1 MGHLAQASAGSHS
14 GKCVCRRSEKAFV
27 TRRTAEDWGGAA
39 GQVGEGEG
47 GAEEGG
53 VATLDKNGFAEIR
66 FAIAIVLFAIVVP
79 SNSQTS
85 KHSNSRVVCEKVKLF
100 RQHRIVA
107 WSSASSSLSAVFYVA
122 GLAVDAD
129 GAFRAYHPTDRLGL
143 DAIVHAGHPGNW
155 WALAT
160 DTGETNGR
168 PVLQRKGDPA
178 PGYYVSITSLYDA
191 ANLNEHDP
199 HRYVNAAKIPYVV
212 LPPVG
217 LKHAKLGDF
226 ATVVNLKNS
235 KIAAAIVAD
244 ESAPELKLGEGSIA
258 LADAL
263 GIDSNPRY
271 GGSDGGVAF
280 VIYPDSGNGKPR
292 ALEDIIAN
300 SQHQFQ
306 KWGGL
311 DKLHACL
318 TTP

>member
-1 MGHLAQASAGSHS
+1 M
-14 GKCVCRRSEKAFV
+14 
-27 TRRTAEDWGGAA
+27 
-39 GQVGEGEG
+39 
-47 GAEEGG
+47 
-53 VATLDKNGFAEIR
+53 R
-66 FAIAIVLFAIVVP
+66 FAKIKFAVAIVLIGIVGP
-79 SNSQTS
+79 SSSQTPEHPGS
-85 KHSNSRVVCEKVKLF
+85 HVVSEKFKLF
-100 RQHRIVA
+100 RQHGIVA
-107 WSSASSSLSAVFYVA
+107 WSCASSRLNAFFYVA

-143 DAIVHAGHPGNW
+143 DTLAHAGHTGDW

-160 DTGETNGR
+160 DTGETTGR
-168 PVLQRKGDPA
+168 PVLQQKGDPA
-178 PGYYVSITSLYDA
+178 PGYYVSMTSLYDA
-191 ANLNEHDP
+191 TKLNERDP
-199 HRYVNAAKIPYVV
+199 HRFVDAAKIPYVV

-226 ATVVNLKNS
+226 ATVVNLKNG

-271 GGSDGGVAF
+271 GGADGGVAY
-280 VIYPDSGNGKPR
+280 VIYPNSGNGKPR
-292 ALEDIIAN
+292 ALEDIAAN
-300 SQHQFQ
+300 SQRQFQ
-306 KWGGL
+306 MWGGL